1 MISSLEYARSTVSR
15 TDPRRDR
22 SGRGGPLAYLG
33 TFLLATVFY
42 GVTLHIAARYVLGT
56 VPVKR
61 AFTIGPVL
69 ALVSVVLQR
78 WGPLVVVPFMVA
90 VAYTAILIVYDLDY
104 KLAALVAVAYY
115 TVAVIVGF
123 TILNLWLLLGTAP
136 A

>member
-1 MISSLEYARSTVSR
+1 MHAPPFLAQIPGGI
-15 TDPRRDR
+15 DPA
-22 SGRGGPLAYLG
+22 GGGPLAYLG